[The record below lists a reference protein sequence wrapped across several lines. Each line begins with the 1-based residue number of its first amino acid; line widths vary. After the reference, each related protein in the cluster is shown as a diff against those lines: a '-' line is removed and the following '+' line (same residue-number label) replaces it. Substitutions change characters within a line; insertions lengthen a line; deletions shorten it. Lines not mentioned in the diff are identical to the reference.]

1 MDLGIQVSDLCREMN
16 YDVAIIGGGLAGL
29 ALANDL
35 AIRGRKVIVFEK
47 GEYPRHKVC
56 GEYISMESHGYLL
69 RLCPQI
75 GLLNLPSI
83 KNFMLTTTGKSDY
96 KTRLDLGG
104 FGISRYLLE
113 NMLYEKA
120 EEAGVKVVL
129 NAKVEAVIH
138 SSANEKLIRTTTG
151 NFTARLVSNATGRKS
166 NFETKEGGRKKSRIN
181 YVGVK
186 YHIKT
191 ERDPEQIE
199 IHNFPGGYC
208 GISNIE
214 DGKSCLCYIVNS
226 EKLIQAGNSI
236 PELERMFLFRNENLR
251 KIFDSSSFLF
261 KTPLTISGINF
272 NIKSSVNDG
281 IFYLGD
287 SAGSISPIT
296 GNGMSMALRSSFV
309 LAREMENFFSGR
321 ITIGELNSNYSKFW
335 RNEFES
341 RIKFSRYLQ
350 KLSEF
355 PVLTKGVIAIFR
367 NSSFIANKVISSTHG
382 NTF

>member
-1 MDLGIQVSDLCREMN
+1 MDLGIQVSDLCRQMS

-35 AIRGRKVIVFEK
+35 AIRGRRVIVFEK

-56 GEYISMESHGYLL
+56 GEYISMESHEYLL
-69 RLCPQI
+69 QLCPQI
-75 GLLNLPSI
+75 GLLNLPAI
-83 KNFMLTTTGKSDY
+83 KNFLLTSTGRSEY

-113 NMLYEKA
+113 KLLYKKA
-120 EEAGVKVVL
+120 EEAGVQIVL
-129 NAKVEAVIH
+129 NTKVSEVIT
-138 SSANEKLIRTTTG
+138 SSENEKLVRTTSG
-151 NFTARLVSNATGRKS
+151 NYIARLVCNASGRKS
-166 NFETKEGGRKKSRIN
+166 NFEAKENVRKHNRIN

-208 GISNIE
+208 GVSDIE

-236 PELERMFLFRNENLR
+236 PEMEKMFLFRNESLR

-261 KTPLTISGINF
+261 KTPVTISGINF
-272 NIKSSVNDG
+272 NIKQSVNDG

-296 GNGMSMALRSSFV
+296 GNGMSMALRSSFI
-309 LAREMENFFSGR
+309 LAGEMEKFFSGNL
-321 ITIGELNSNYSKFW
+321 TIGELNSNYRKFW
-335 RNEFES
+335 SNEFEN

-355 PVLTKGVIAIFR
+355 PVLTKGVIALFR
-367 NSSFIANKVISSTHG
+367 NSSLLANKVISTTHG
-382 NTF
+382 KPF